1 MAPAGEDVP
10 PRWVSPLRSL
20 TSCSSMS
27 PEWAAPPVGWRSHTP
42 LPLLELGAHR
52 GGYLPYGQSL
62 RAAPCPLRG
71 PLRMQAEP
79 DLRPLLV
86 MIAPAVACYFIC
98 LEVLKG
104 AFPSGWPGLGWLG
117 GSPWAPRSQASFGS
131 LFARLRSSCICKGVG
146 WPGFCM
152 RIIRL
157 TFVPS
162 VTESATPLPNDFAN
176 ESALPGQPV
185 SIRKAKGG

>member
-1 MAPAGEDVP
+1 MPPEGAAAPAG
-10 PRWVSPLRSL
+10 
-20 TSCSSMS
+20 
-27 PEWAAPPVGWRSHTP
+27 WRSQTP

-52 GGYLPYGQSL
+52 GGYLPLRSITACSSL
-62 RAAPCPLRG
+62 PPEGAAAHAGGARPASPAGGDCPCGCLLFRLPRG
-71 PLRMQAEP
+71 VERCPR
-79 DLRPLLV
+79 
-86 MIAPAVACYFIC
+86 
-98 LEVLKG
+98 
-104 AFPSGWPGLGWLG
+104 SGWPGLGWPG

-131 LFARLRSSCICKGVG
+131 LLARLRSSCICKGVG

-176 ESALPGQPV
+176 KSELPSQPV
-185 SIRKAKGG
+185 SVRKAKGG

>member
-1 MAPAGEDVP
+1 
-10 PRWVSPLRSL
+10 
-20 TSCSSMS
+20 MS
-27 PEWAAPPVGWRSHTP
+27 PEWAAAPVGWRSQTP

-52 GGYLPYGQSL
+52 GGYLPCGRSL
-62 RAAPCPLRG
+62 PVAPRSLRG
-71 PLRMQAEP
+71 PLRLRAGP

-86 MIAPAVACYFIC
+86 VIAPAVACYFIC

-104 AFPSGWPGLGWLG
+104 FPPQSGWPGLGWPG

-131 LFARLRSSCICKGVG
+131 LLARLRSSCICKGVG

-176 ESALPGQPV
+176 KSELPGQPV
-185 SIRKAKGG
+185 SVRKAKGG